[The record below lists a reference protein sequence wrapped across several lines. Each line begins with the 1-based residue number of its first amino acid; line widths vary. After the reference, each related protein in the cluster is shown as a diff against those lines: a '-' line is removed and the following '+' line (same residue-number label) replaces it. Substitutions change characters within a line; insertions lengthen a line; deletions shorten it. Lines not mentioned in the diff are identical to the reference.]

1 MKEYRLI
8 VHEQVKSPVAEA
20 YRTLRTNIQYSKID
34 GDLKTLL
41 FTSAGPGEGKSTTAA
56 NTGIALAQLG
66 KQVLI
71 LDCDLRKPAQYRI
84 FQTEN
89 RGLTQALVEEIPPA
103 ELIQPTAVANL
114 FLLTSGPIPPNP
126 SELLGSKRMLEIIQS
141 LKSQYDYLLFD
152 TPPVLAVTDACVLAS
167 RVDGVILVIARGMV
181 KPEIGR
187 QAMEL
192 IVNAHGKL
200 LGTIINRV
208 EITQEYAYYHYYY
221 GNEKLRT
228 KQ

>member
-8 VHEQVKSPVAEA
+8 VQERIKSPLAEA

-41 FTSAGPGEGKSTTAA
+41 FTSAGPGEGKTTSAA
-56 NTGIALAQLG
+56 NTAIALAQLG
-66 KQVLI
+66 KRVLI
-71 LDCDLRKPAQYRI
+71 LDCDLRKPAQYRV
-84 FQTEN
+84 FQKEN
-89 RGLTQALVEEIPPA
+89 RGLTQALVEEISLA
-103 ELIQPTAVANL
+103 ELIQPTEVANL

-126 SELLGSKRMLEIIQS
+126 SELLGSKRMLETILA
-141 LKSQYDYLLFD
+141 LKPLYDYLIFD
-152 TPPVLAVTDACVLAS
+152 APPVLAVTDACVLAS

-187 QAMEL
+187 QALEL
-192 IVNAHGKL
+192 IANANGKL
-200 LGTIINRV
+200 LGIIINRV

-221 GNEKLRT
+221 SNEKLKA